1 MMRLFSL
8 KKSTVHLTIGVIMI
22 GLSSYLIYSGHE
34 VRTNPDAYS
43 NTVKMA
49 TIVNNFA
56 GIGGVVIGCG
66 MILAGYI
73 RRRIERDNAVVEVT
87 PPNKP
92 RLTLVPKSI
101 QKSEA

>member
-1 MMRLFSL
+1 MKRRFSL
-8 KKSTVHLTIGVIMI
+8 KKSTIQLAIGVILV
-22 GLSSYLIYSGHE
+22 GHASYLIYSGHE
-34 VRTNPDAYS
+34 VRSNPDVYN
-43 NTVKMA
+43 NTQKIE

-56 GIGGVVIGCG
+56 GIGGGVVGCG
-66 MILAGYI
+66 LILAGYI